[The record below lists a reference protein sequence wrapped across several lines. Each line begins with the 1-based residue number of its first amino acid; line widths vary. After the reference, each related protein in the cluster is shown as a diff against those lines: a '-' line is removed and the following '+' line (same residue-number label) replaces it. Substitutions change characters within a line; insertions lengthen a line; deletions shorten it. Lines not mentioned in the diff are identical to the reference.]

1 MKVGKQSQM
10 WQNTLILTNLHYIE
24 KLMGQVNLAGMRYRI
39 SVSFLSWILHLK
51 FFLQKNLRKRKK
63 EGDNMNKSRFMTPQ
77 EREAYRTGYER
88 GRQEGLKKASLL
100 IQLVASDSN
109 DFEASILQNSR
120 EAVELRKVF
129 TEKGE

>member
-10 WQNTLILTNLHYIE
+10 WQNTLILMNLRYIE

-51 FFLQKNLRKRKK
+51 FFLQNNLRKRKK
-63 EGDNMNKSRFMTPQ
+63 KADKMNIPRYVTHQ
-77 EREAYRTGYER
+77 EREAYRIGYER

-100 IQLVASDSN
+100 IQLLASDSSEFKEN
-109 DFEASILQNSR
+109 ILQNSK
-120 EAVELRKVF
+120 EAVEMVRIL
-129 TEKGE
+129 TGKGE